1 MLTIIEDEY
10 KNHFLEKE

>member
-10 KNHFLEKE
+10 KNHFLEKG

>member
-1 MLTIIEDEY
+1 MLTIVEDKY